1 MKQVVVAAAVRVAAV
16 TTANG
21 KFQLCIFF
29 YFEFDRRNIPKQSA
43 FCFHSRKH
51 LNFGACSVLWLLVV
65 RLRLPATLFCFGVI
79 FRTNA
84 RGVNEC
90 VCGFVMHSKIWQRK
104 IVRRQC
110 LWVGNIRQSNVQ
122 HTITTTNSHQFSKE
136 CSKVTRQ
143 SKEQRTTTTKSSE
156 RASDRTNN
164 SKLQKIK

>member
-1 MKQVVVAAAVRVAAV
+1 MVNFNCA
-16 TTANG
+16 
-21 KFQLCIFF
+21 FFF

-43 FCFHSRKH
+43 FCFHSRKD

-122 HTITTTNSHQFSKE
+122 YTTITTTNIHQFSKE

-156 RASDRTNN
+156 RTSDRTNN